1 MAVSDK
7 VLIILNPVAG
17 HGKSGNLRPQVEERL
32 RKNGVEFE
40 TILTERPGHAK
51 ELAATAH
58 LNGFR
63 VIAAMGGDGTLSEV
77 VNGMFTRYDGRI
89 PEDLKLAAIP
99 SGTGNDFLGGSG
111 ISTEWE
117 DAVDALAAPQ
127 FRRVDVLEVSD
138 SNGFRR
144 YAANCLGAGYDAYVT
159 GKVTSRGTG
168 KVGPLGYMVEALR
181 GLFVFSPAGMKV
193 SVSGGPATHYD
204 RVWLFS
210 ITNSEKYGGGMKVNP
225 GAKIDDGRL
234 NYAMLHSV
242 PRRNL
247 FSLVFLVRSGKH
259 AGKPGVLMDTATGI
273 ELDAPQG
280 FPCHVDGD
288 TVRVTYPVTVKVL
301 AGALP
306 FVVGPLG
313 GQRA

>member
-1 MAVSDK
+1 MAEPEK
-7 VLIILNPVAG
+7 TLIILNPVAG
-17 HGKSGNLRPQVEERL
+17 HGRSLALRQQVEYRL

-40 TILTERPGHAK
+40 TILTERPGHAQ

-111 ISTEWE
+111 ISTDWTE
-117 DAVDALAAPQ
+117 AVDALGSPS
-127 FRRVDVLEVSD
+127 FRKVDVFEVSD
-138 SNGFRR
+138 SSGFRR
-144 YAANCLGAGYDAYVT
+144 YAANCLGFGYDAFVT
-159 GKVTSRGTG
+159 GNVTKRGTG
-168 KVGPLGYMVEALR
+168 KVGPIGYMIEALR
-181 GLFVFSPAGMKV
+181 GLFVFNPASLKIGV
-193 SVSGGPATHYD
+193 DGADPSERD
-204 RVWLFS
+204 RVWLLS
-210 ITNSEKYGGGMKVNP
+210 VTNSEKYGGGMKVNP
-225 GAKIDDGRL
+225 GAQIDDGLL
-234 NYAMLHSV
+234 NYAMLHGV
-242 PRRNL
+242 PRKDL

-259 AGKPGVLMDTATGI
+259 VGKRGVLMDTAASI
-273 ELDAPQG
+273 VVDAPQG

-288 TVRVTYPVTVKVL
+288 TVRVSYPVTVRVL

-306 FVVGPLG
+306 FVVRETG
-313 GQRA
+313 